1 MNKKINKLKVFVGD
15 CLYEFPLREIN
26 QLVLSKKK
34 VGYRDLIEQ
43 VYDLHF
49 ANFGSYSRHFN
60 SDSWDV
66 TEVLV
71 NSIAV
76 QNLWRKEQGLLSA
89 SAINWRISY
98 QFIKR
103 PFLSE
108 LIHLISPMHRT
119 LIQQVKLTQP
129 DVVILTDIH
138 LYPSSVL
145 KKLKSHT
152 NLLVGHISSEIH
164 AGTPIKLYD
173 LILTSIDEHCRDFQR
188 QGIRSL
194 KFLPAFDTANTPECI
209 VSRDIDCVFV
219 GSMYSGT
226 ASLLAE
232 VKKQVPEIQ
241 IYSPNLTTE
250 MRHLGLEENYQGP
263 VFGREMFKILAR
275 AKLVIN
281 RHGNPLSKYG
291 NVRTFEVTGMGSALL
306 TEKCD
311 GLATIFKPDSEV
323 FTYDDIDNIG
333 LKARVI
339 LDFYENTLIVS
350 SAGQQR
356 TLETH
361 TYKQRY
367 SDLEATLINLLSKTN
382 LSK

>member
-1 MNKKINKLKVFVGD
+1 
-15 CLYEFPLREIN
+15 
-26 QLVLSKKK
+26 
-34 VGYRDLIEQ
+34 
-43 VYDLHF
+43 
-49 ANFGSYSRHFN
+49 
-60 SDSWDV
+60 
-66 TEVLV
+66 VLV

-76 QNLWRKEQGLLSA
+76 QNLWRKEQGLLSV

-119 LIQQVKLTQP
+119 LIQQVKFTKP

-164 AGTPIKLYD
+164 SGTPIKLYD
-173 LILTSIDEHCRDFQR
+173 LILSSIDEYCKNFQR

-209 VSRDIDCVFV
+209 ASRDIDCVFV

-263 VFGREMFKILAR
+263 AFGREMFKILAR

-323 FTYDDIDNIG
+323 FTYDDIDDIG

-339 LDFYENTLIVS
+339 LDTYENTLIVS

-361 TYKQRY
+361 TYKERY
-367 SDLEATLINLLSKTN
+367 SDLEATLINLLSKRN